1 MTEGRVTVRIAAM
14 VLAASALAAAALAQ
28 PGAPPAAGVGAAP
41 AAQAGRGAGR
51 GPQGPAVLSPE
62 VLPDRRIAFR
72 ILAPQAQNVRLNAG
86 DIPNLGPAAQLKK
99 GENNVWETI
108 VGPIDPG
115 AYRYSFNVDGV
126 TVIDPRNPS
135 ISESNTNVWSLV
147 YVPGSDLMDTKDV
160 PRGAVAAV
168 TYYSTALKRFR
179 RMHVYTPPGYDLGK
193 GKYPI
198 FYLLHGAGD
207 CDEAW
212 TSVGRAGFILDN
224 LIAAKKIKP
233 MVVVMPAGHTS
244 ATGGGRGAAPVAP
257 AVGGAPAQPPVLDEF
272 AQDFLTDIMP
282 YAETHYRV
290 LADRADRAIAGLS
303 MGGSE
308 SLLTGLN
315 NIDKFAYVGAFS
327 AGGLFDDYP
336 PAFPALDAKQ
346 AAQLRTLWIACGTS
360 DRLIDDNRKFKTW
373 LKSKDIAFTD
383 IETPG
388 AHTWMVWRRNLIN
401 FTPLLF
407 TGK

>member
-1 MTEGRVTVRIAAM
+1 MSRRTHPLPHR
-14 VLAASALAAAALAQ
+14 LSLFLALALLTFAAIATWAQ
-28 PGAPPAAGVGAAP
+28 TPPAV
-41 AAQAGRGAGR
+41 Q
-51 GPQGPAVLSPE
+51 SPE
-62 VLPDRRIAFR
+62 VQPDGEVTFR
-72 ILAPQAQNVRLNAG
+72 LF
-86 DIPNLGPAAQLKK
+86 
-99 GENNVWETI
+99 
-108 VGPIDPG
+108 DPG
-115 AYRYSFNVDGV
+115 AKEVLLNFEGAPKPSSMTRDDSGLWSITVGPLDPDLYGYGFIADGV
-126 TVIDPRNPS
+126 NLLDPNNPTIKPNLIQPQNVVEVNGATPQLWNVAEVPHGVIHHHFFKSKVVGDQRDF
-135 ISESNTNVWSLV
+135 
-147 YVPGSDLMDTKDV
+147 Y
-160 PRGAVAAV
+160 
-168 TYYSTALKRFR
+168 
-179 RMHVYTPPGYDLGK
+179 VYTPPAFDPK
-193 GKYPI
+193 AKTKYPVL
-198 FYLLHGAGD
+198 YLLHGYSDSADG
-207 CDEAW
+207 W
-212 TSVGRAGFILDN
+212 TAVGKANAILDN
-224 LIAAKKIKP
+224 LIAQGKVKP
-233 MVVVMPAGHTS
+233 MIVVMPLGYGTPEMIKLKWS
-244 ATGGGRGAAPVAP
+244 AWSHQDVRQQNFDGFRKSLLTEVMPMVEGSYPVSTKR
-257 AVGGAPAQPPVLDEF
+257 E
-272 AQDFLTDIMP
+272 
-282 YAETHYRV
+282 
-290 LADRADRAIAGLS
+290 DRAIAGLS